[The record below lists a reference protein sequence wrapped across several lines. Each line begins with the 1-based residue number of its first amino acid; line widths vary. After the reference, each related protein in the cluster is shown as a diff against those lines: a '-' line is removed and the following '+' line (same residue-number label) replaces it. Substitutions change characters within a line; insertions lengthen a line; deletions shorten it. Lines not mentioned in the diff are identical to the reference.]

1 MMQMKKRKILYVAA
15 VILSV
20 LLICFCTKETV
31 MSRNKLG
38 NKDEK
43 QYFKAMEKVYCADME
58 KLLAEKGYRNS
69 GITIRWV
76 SEEEGRRDYTVM
88 IHHRN
93 ISLLDDEGKEE
104 LLRELA
110 ETEFQDSRC
119 SFRYEFLI
127 F

>member
-1 MMQMKKRKILYVAA
+1 MKKRKILYAAA

-20 LLICFCTKETV
+20 LVIFFCAKETV

-38 NKDEK
+38 SQSEK
-43 QYFKAMEKVYCADME
+43 QYFAAMEKAYCADMA
-58 KLLAEKGYRNS
+58 KLLGDKGYHNS

-76 SEEEGRRDYTVM
+76 SGEEGRRDYTVM

-93 ISLLDDEGKEE
+93 IELLDEEGKKE

-110 ETEFQDSRC
+110 GTEFRDERC
-119 SFRYEFLI
+119 AFRYEF

>member
-1 MMQMKKRKILYVAA
+1 MKKKKFLYAAA

-20 LLICFCTKETV
+20 LVIFFCAKETV

-38 NKDEK
+38 NKDGK
-43 QYFKAMEKVYCADME
+43 QYFAAMEKAYYADMAE
-58 KLLAEKGYRNS
+58 LLGEKGYPNS

-93 ISLLDDEGKEE
+93 IGRLDEEGKEE

-110 ETEFQDSRC
+110 GTEFRDDGC
-119 SFRYEFLI
+119 TFRYEFLI

>member
-1 MMQMKKRKILYVAA
+1 MRKKVMYAAA

-20 LLICFCTKETV
+20 LVICFCVKETV
-31 MSRNKLG
+31 MSRNRTG
-38 NKDEK
+38 NKGEK
-43 QYFKAMEKVYCADME
+43 QYFAAVEKAYCADMAE
-58 KLLAEKGYRNS
+58 LLDGKGYRNS

-93 ISLLDDEGKEE
+93 IKLLDDEGKEE

-110 ETEFQDSRC
+110 GTEFQDERC
-119 SFRYEFLI
+119 TFRYEFLI